1 LILVGFIIRG
11 CVDKDDIVFDG
22 KDVNGEKDDEQ
33 PIWLGRVMS
42 NPDWGGQGVMQN
54 TTGRTIKYPMGIE
67 VKKNE
72 VAIYVQWYEKIDV
85 NSDKLKYHV
94 SRKIT
99 TPQVQCNQL
108 LIHSGFQMHQLIVE

>member
-54 TTGRTIKYPMGIE
+54 TTGRTIKYRE
-67 VKKNE
+67 
-72 VAIYVQWYEKIDV
+72 
-85 NSDKLKYHV
+85 
-94 SRKIT
+94 SR
-99 TPQVQCNQL
+99 
-108 LIHSGFQMHQLIVE
+108 IVHTNFCAYCGYF